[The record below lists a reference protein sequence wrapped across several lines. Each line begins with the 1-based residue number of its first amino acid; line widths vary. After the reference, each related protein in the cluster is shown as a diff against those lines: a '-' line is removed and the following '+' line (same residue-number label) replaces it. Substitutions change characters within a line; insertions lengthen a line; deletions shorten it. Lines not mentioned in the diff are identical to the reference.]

1 MPARPRPLTI
11 HFSELANPDNPTP
24 VEEFISHNT
33 LRRIPDR
40 RRARGPGR
48 APADE
53 TVAERKD
60 AIFHGFR
67 LFKKGLVT
75 ELELAE
81 LWEVSESVVVEWIMQ
96 KRKDGEL

>member
-24 VEEFISHNT
+24 VEEFISHCV
-33 LRRIPDR
+33 LRRVPDR

-48 APADE
+48 APDQT
-53 TVAERKD
+53 TVDDRRD

-67 LFKKGLVT
+67 LFKAGLVT

-81 LWEVSESVVVEWIMQ
+81 IWEVSESAVVEWVMQ
-96 KRKDGEL
+96 KRAEGAL